1 MTAYEGRLISIYNS
15 RTIEDLRLMLKEN
28 SRKATDAAN
37 QFNATGLSKYKED
50 KEYYARSCDVLK
62 FVIAN
67 REFHDE
73 NRAVLEIN

>member
-1 MTAYEGRLISIYNS
+1 MTAYEERLISIYS
-15 RTIEDLRLMLKEN
+15 GRSLEELRIMLKET
-28 SRKATDAAN
+28 SQDAASAAN